1 MTSYIFLKKNNR
13 NPIRTWY
20 MISVIF
26 IFLNYCFK
34 VTLNTLKV
42 LHRTF
47 SFAYCLQI
55 LPALLKLPHRKDT
68 IRNVFYL
75 LSAHFPADFLLHF
88 QMDFLKIHFLKLHR
102 CCLPVWHPPAFHLLQ
117 HRLYHCYFRCC
128 LYRPAGSCPALKA
141 SGSVLAL
148 ALVLALGSVLV
159 SVPALALALAL
170 APVPVLA
177 LVPGSLFP
185 DLPQLLS
192 ACVPIR

>member
-1 MTSYIFLKKNNR
+1 
-13 NPIRTWY
+13 

-88 QMDFLKIHFLKLHR
+88 RKNHFLRTCR
-102 CCLPVWHPPAFHLLQ
+102 CCLPAFRFLHRRFRRFHCRTDYHYHSDCRQLLPY
-117 HRLYHCYFRCC
+117 L
-128 LYRPAGSCPALKA
+128 PAGYCPVLKA
-141 SGSVLAL
+141 SGS
-148 ALVLALGSVLV
+148 GSVLV
-159 SVPALALALAL
+159 
-170 APVPVLA
+170 
-177 LVPGSLFP
+177 LVTTSRRF
-185 DLPQLLS
+185 
-192 ACVPIR
+192 V